1 MPNVLERDIPPYCD
15 ASHSFR
21 LVDNYEAWYLQSGA
35 CETGSENMT
44 K

>member
-1 MPNVLERDIPPYCD
+1 MPNVLERDIPPYRD

-21 LVDNYEAWYLQSGA
+21 LVDNYEAWHSQSDA
-35 CETGSENMT
+35 CETERENMT